1 MINSNMF
8 DHIERAKQ
16 KEQSREQDE
25 LDLKSGK
32 KTREQLSRENYILYG
47 LKFRILFGEAKS
59 LA

>member
-8 DHIERAKQ
+8 DPIERAKQ

-47 LKFRILFGEAKS
+47 LKFRILFGKAKS

>member
-47 LKFRILFGEAKS
+47 LKFRILFGKAKS